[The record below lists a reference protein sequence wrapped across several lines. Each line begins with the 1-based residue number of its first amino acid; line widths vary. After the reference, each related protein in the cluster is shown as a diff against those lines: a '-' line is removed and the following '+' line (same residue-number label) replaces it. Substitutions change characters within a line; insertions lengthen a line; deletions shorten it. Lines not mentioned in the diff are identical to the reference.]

1 MDRVFLW
8 SYWTFD
14 GKYGIICSNTE
25 PREVLAL
32 KKLRQLSERSFLTLF
47 FFLFSSAFLVAA
59 LFMPDRQQMIP
70 GLLRIIANPTLSSTN
85 AFSIGGYA
93 ATFLTMGLLGMICSV
108 LYSIPGDKPNHEA
121 VLVTLL
127 TIGFGSWGIHILNIW
142 PTMLGVV
149 LYCMVKK
156 EPLGNYTNLMMLT
169 TGLAPFI
176 SEILVRYPYDQVVS
190 ISFPRI
196 LLALAVGIPAGFTIP
211 AGLRNAPK
219 VHRGLTIYS
228 AALPVGM
235 AAFLMQ
241 SILYR
246 VMGVSI
252 PDAVSD
258 ISVSSAA
265 IVNTFCSILFAS
277 MILAAIALGCR
288 PKDYWKLL
296 IDAEVITNFS
306 ATYGNAVMLM
316 NTGVFGFFILTYYNL
331 IGAPFNGVTFGVIF
345 CMLCTCNAGS
355 HPGNVWPIVLGYALI
370 SWLFQLVAPY
380 AHGNFTLY
388 LNSQAIIV
396 GLCYANGLSLLSDK
410 YGWFWGMVGAI
421 LHYCMVTTT
430 PLVHGG
436 MCLYNGGFTTGLVCL
451 LLMPTLEKIV
461 DPKLVRRSL
470 RRQKKSADL

>member
-1 MDRVFLW
+1 MINR
-8 SYWTFD
+8 
-14 GKYGIICSNTE
+14 KQ
-25 PREVLAL
+25 EVLTLRSL
-32 KKLRQLSERSFLTLF
+32 KQLSESAFLRLF
-47 FFLFSSAFLVAA
+47 FFVFSSFFLIAAFV
-59 LFMPDRQQMIP
+59 MPDRADMIP
-70 GLLRIIANPTLSSTN
+70 GLLRIVTNPTLSSTN

-93 ATFLTMGLLGMICSV
+93 ATFLNMGLLGIICSL

-142 PTMLGVV
+142 PTMMGVV
-149 LYCMVKK
+149 LYCIVKK

-190 ISFPRI
+190 ITLPRI
-196 LLALAVGIPAGFTIP
+196 LLAFLVGIPAGFTIP
-211 AGLRNAPK
+211 AGLKNAPN
-219 VHRGLTIYS
+219 VHKGLTIYS

-241 SILYR
+241 SVLYR
-246 VMGVSI
+246 VMGVAI
-252 PDAVSD
+252 PGAVSELHVA
-258 ISVSSAA
+258 SPV
-265 IVNTFCSILFAS
+265 IVNTFCCILFGS
-277 MILAAIALGCR
+277 CVVAALLLGCR
-288 PKDYWKLL
+288 PKDYWQLMV
-296 IDAEVITNFS
+296 DEEVVTNFS
-306 ATYGNAVMLM
+306 ATYGNSVMLM
-316 NTGVFGFFILTYYNL
+316 NTGLFGFFILGYYNL
-331 IGAPFNGVTFGVIF
+331 IGAEFNGVTFGVIF

-355 HPGNVWPIVLGYALI
+355 HPSNVWPIMLGYALI
-370 SWLFQLVAPY
+370 SWAFQLVSPY
-380 AHGNFTLY
+380 AQGDFTLY
-388 LNSQAIIV
+388 LNAQAIVV

-410 YGWFWGMVGAI
+410 YGWFWGMVAAM

-451 LLMPTLEKIV
+451 LMMPTLEKIV

-470 RRQKKSADL
+470 RRRKKSGL

>member
-1 MDRVFLW
+1 MR
-8 SYWTFD
+8 Y
-14 GKYGIICSNTE
+14 
-25 PREVLAL
+25 
-32 KKLRQLSERSFLTLF
+32 LRQLSETSFLRLF
-47 FFLFSSAFLVAA
+47 FFVFSSFFLIAAF
-59 LFMPDRQQMIP
+59 FMPDRAEMIP
-70 GLLRIIANPTLSSTN
+70 GLLRIIRNPTLSSTN

-93 ATFLTMGLLGMICSV
+93 ATFLNMGLLGMICSI

-142 PTMLGVV
+142 PTMMGVV
-149 LYCMVKK
+149 LYCLVKK

-176 SEILVRYPYDQVVS
+176 SEILVRYPYDHVVS
-190 ISFPRI
+190 ITLPRI
-196 LLALAVGIPAGFTIP
+196 LLAFVVGIPAGFTIP
-211 AGLRNAPK
+211 AGLRNASN
-219 VHRGLTIYS
+219 VHKGMTIYS

-252 PDAVSD
+252 PNAVSELH
-258 ISVSSAA
+258 VGSAV
-265 IVNTFCSILFAS
+265 IVNTFCCILFAS
-277 MILAAIALGCR
+277 CIIAALLLGCKPR
-288 PKDYWKLL
+288 DYCRLL
-296 IDAEVITNFS
+296 LDPNVVTNFS
-306 ATYGNAVMLM
+306 ATYGNEVMLM
-316 NTGVFGFFILTYYNL
+316 NVGVFGFFILGYYNL
-331 IGAPFNGVTFGVIF
+331 IGAEFNGVTFGVIF

-355 HPGNVWPIVLGYALI
+355 HPANVFPIMLGYGLI
-370 SWLFQLVAPY
+370 SWIFQIISPF
-380 AHGNFTLY
+380 AHGDFTLY
-388 LNSQAIIV
+388 INAQSIVV

-410 YGWFWGMVGAI
+410 YGWFWGMVAAM

-451 LLMPTLEKIV
+451 LMLPTLEKIV
-461 DPKLVRRSL
+461 DPKLVRRFL
-470 RRQKKSADL
+470 RKQKKSADL

>member
-1 MDRVFLW
+1 MHSV
-8 SYWTFD
+8 
-14 GKYGIICSNTE
+14 
-25 PREVLAL
+25 
-32 KKLRQLSERSFLTLF
+32 KKMSETSFLRLF
-47 FFLFSSAFLVAA
+47 FFVFSSFFFIAAF
-59 LFMPDRQQMIP
+59 FMPDRADMLP
-70 GLLRIIANPTLSSTN
+70 GLLRIIQNPTLSSTN
-85 AFSIGGYA
+85 AFSIGGFS
-93 ATFLTMGLLGMICSV
+93 ATFLNMGLLGFICSL

-149 LYCMVKK
+149 LYCIVKK

-176 SEILVRYPYDQVVS
+176 SEILVRYPYDHVVS
-190 ISFPRI
+190 ISLPRI
-196 LLALAVGIPAGFTIP
+196 LLALVVGIPAGFTIP
-211 AGLRNAPK
+211 AGLRNAPN
-219 VHRGLTIYS
+219 VHKGLTIYS

-246 VMGVSI
+246 VMGVAV
-252 PDAVSD
+252 PNAVSD
-258 ISVSSAA
+258 LHVASPL
-265 IVNTFCSILFAS
+265 IVNTFCCILFGTLF
-277 MILAAIALGCR
+277 LAALLLGCR
-288 PKDYWKLL
+288 PKDYWQLMVDQK
-296 IDAEVITNFS
+296 VVTNFS

-316 NTGVFGFFILTYYNL
+316 NTALFGFFILGYYNL
-331 IGAPFNGVTFGVIF
+331 IGAEFNGVTFGVIF

-355 HPGNVWPIVLGYALI
+355 HPSNVWPIMLGYALI
-370 SWLFQLVAPY
+370 SWVFQILSPY
-380 AHGNFTLY
+380 AHGDFTLY
-388 LNSQAIIV
+388 LNSQPIIV

-410 YGWFWGMVGAI
+410 YGWFWGMIGAI

-461 DPKLVRRSL
+461 DPKLIRRAM
-470 RRQKKSADL
+470 RKQHN

>member
-1 MDRVFLW
+1 
-8 SYWTFD
+8 
-14 GKYGIICSNTE
+14 
-25 PREVLAL
+25 
-32 KKLRQLSERSFLTLF
+32 
-47 FFLFSSAFLVAA
+47 
-59 LFMPDRQQMIP
+59 MPDRQQMIP
-70 GLLRIIANPTLSSTN
+70 GLLQIITSPTLSSTN
-85 AFSIGGYA
+85 AFSIGGFA
-93 ATFLTMGLLGMICSV
+93 ATFLNMGLLGMICTI
-108 LYSIPGDKPNHEA
+108 LYCIPGDKPNHEA

-149 LYCMVKK
+149 LYCLVKK
-156 EPLGNYTNLMMLT
+156 EKLGDYTNLMMLT

-176 SEILVRYPYDQVVS
+176 SEILVRYPYDHVVS
-190 ISFPRI
+190 ITVPRV

-211 AGLRNAPK
+211 AGLRNAPN
-219 VHRGLTIYS
+219 VHKGLTIYS

-252 PDAVSD
+252 PSAVSD
-258 ISVSSAA
+258 LSVGSAV
-265 IVNTFCSILFAS
+265 IVNTFCCILFGVCIITAF
-277 MILAAIALGCR
+277 LLGCR
-288 PKDYWKLL
+288 PRDYWQLMVDEK
-296 IDAEVITNFS
+296 VVTNFS

-316 NTGVFGFFILTYYNL
+316 NTGLFGFFILGYYNL
-331 IGAPFNGVTFGVIF
+331 IGAEFNGVTFGVIF

-355 HPGNVWPIVLGYALI
+355 HPANVWPIMLGYALI
-370 SWLFQLVAPY
+370 SWIFQMIAPY
-380 AHGNFTLY
+380 AHGDFTLY

-410 YGWFWGMVGAI
+410 YGWFWGMVGAM

-451 LLMPTLEKIV
+451 LMLPTLERIV
-461 DPKLVRRSL
+461 APKLDRRAL
-470 RRQKKSADL
+470 RKK

>member
-1 MDRVFLW
+1 MW
-8 SYWTFD
+8 SQS
-14 GKYGIICSNTE
+14 K
-25 PREVLAL
+25 PREAYTL
-32 KKLRQLSERSFLTLF
+32 KRLKELSERSFLKLF

-59 LFMPDRQQMIP
+59 FFMPDRQQMIP
-70 GLLRIIANPTLSSTN
+70 GFLRIITNPTLSSTN
-85 AFSIGGYA
+85 AFFIGGYA
-93 ATFLTMGLLGMICSV
+93 ATFLNMGLLGIICSV

-142 PTMLGVV
+142 PTILGVV
-149 LYCMVKK
+149 LYCIVKK
-156 EPLGNYTNLMMLT
+156 EPMGNYTNLMMLT

-176 SEILVRYPYDQVVS
+176 SEILVRYPHDQVVP
-190 ISFPRI
+190 ITFGRI
-196 LLALAVGIPAGFTIP
+196 LLALLVGIPAGFTIP
-211 AGLRNAPK
+211 AGLKNAPK

-241 SILYR
+241 SVLYR
-246 VMGVSI
+246 VMGVEI
-252 PDAVSD
+252 PNAVSEL
-258 ISVSSAA
+258 SVGSAV
-265 IVNTFCSILFAS
+265 IVNTFCCILFGA
-277 MILAAIALGCR
+277 IVIAALALGCR
-288 PKDYWKLL
+288 PKDYWRLMV
-296 IDAEVITNFS
+296 DPEVVTNFS

-316 NTGVFGFFILTYYNL
+316 NTGLFGFFILGYYNL

-355 HPGNVWPIVLGYALI
+355 HPANVWPIMLGYALI

-380 AHGNFTLY
+380 AYGDFNLY
-388 LNSQAIIV
+388 LNAQPIIV

-410 YGWFWGMVGAI
+410 YGWFWGMVAAI

-430 PLVHGG
+430 PLLHGG

-451 LLMPTLEKIV
+451 LLMPTLEKMI
-461 DPKLVRRSL
+461 DPKLERRFL
-470 RRQKKSADL
+470 RRQRKKAAPKQ

>member
-1 MDRVFLW
+1 MF
-8 SYWTFD
+8 SF
-14 GKYGIICSNTE
+14 
-25 PREVLAL
+25 
-32 KKLRQLSERSFLTLF
+32 KKMSERSFLRLF
-47 FFLFSSAFLVAA
+47 FFLFSSAFLIAA
-59 LFMPDRQQMIP
+59 FFMPDRGQMLP
-70 GLLRIIANPTLSSTN
+70 GLLRIIQNPTLSSTN

-93 ATFLTMGLLGMICSV
+93 ATFLNMGLLGIICSL

-149 LYCMVKK
+149 LYCIVKK

-176 SEILVRYPYDQVVS
+176 SEILVRYPYDHVVP
-190 ISFPRI
+190 ITLPRI
-196 LLALAVGIPAGFTIP
+196 LLALVVGIPAGFTIP
-211 AGLRNAPK
+211 AGLRNAPN
-219 VHRGLTIYS
+219 VHKGLTIYS

-241 SILYR
+241 SVLYR
-246 VMGVSI
+246 VMGVEI
-252 PDAVSD
+252 PSAVSEL
-258 ISVSSAA
+258 SVASSV
-265 IVNTFCSILFAS
+265 IVNTFCCILFGL
-277 MILAAIALGCR
+277 IVIAAILLGCR
-288 PKDYWKLL
+288 PRDYWKLML
-296 IDAEVITNFS
+296 DAKVVTNFS

-316 NTGVFGFFILTYYNL
+316 NTGIFGFFILGYYNL
-331 IGAPFNGVTFGVIF
+331 IGAEFNGVTFGVIF

-355 HPGNVWPIVLGYALI
+355 HPANVLPIMLGYALI
-370 SWLFQLVAPY
+370 SWIFQLIAPY
-380 AHGNFTLY
+380 AHGDFTLY
-388 LNSQAIIV
+388 INAQSIIV

-410 YGWFWGMVGAI
+410 YGWFWGMFAGM

-461 DPKLVRRSL
+461 DPKLERRRARKL
-470 RRQKKSADL
+470 AKQATKKC

>member
-1 MDRVFLW
+1 
-8 SYWTFD
+8 
-14 GKYGIICSNTE
+14 
-25 PREVLAL
+25 
-32 KKLRQLSERSFLTLF
+32 
-47 FFLFSSAFLVAA
+47 
-59 LFMPDRQQMIP
+59 MPDRADMIP
-70 GLLRIIANPTLSSTN
+70 GLLRILANPTLSSTN
-85 AFSIGGYA
+85 AFSIGGYS
-93 ATFLTMGLLGMICSV
+93 ATFLNMGLLGIICSL
-108 LYSIPGDKPNHEA
+108 LYSIPGEKPNHEA

-149 LYCMVKK
+149 LYCLVKK

-176 SEILVRYPYDQVVS
+176 SEILVRYPYDQVVN
-190 ISFPRI
+190 ISLPRI

-211 AGLRNAPK
+211 AGLRNAPN
-219 VHRGLTIYS
+219 VHKGLTIYS

-246 VMGVSI
+246 VMGVAI
-252 PDAVSD
+252 PSAVSEL
-258 ISVSSAA
+258 SVGSSF
-265 IVNTFCSILFAS
+265 IVNTFCSILFVFC
-277 MILAAIALGCR
+277 IVAALLLGCR
-288 PKDYWKLL
+288 PKDYWKLMM
-296 IDAEVITNFS
+296 DPKVVTNFS

-316 NTGVFGFFILTYYNL
+316 NVGIFGFFILGYYNL
-331 IGAPFNGVTFGVIF
+331 IGAEFNGVTFGVIF

-355 HPGNVWPIVLGYALI
+355 HPLNVLPIMLGYGLI
-370 SWLFQLVAPY
+370 SWVFQVLSPY
-380 AHGNFTLY
+380 AQGDFTLY
-388 LNSQAIIV
+388 INAQAIVV

-410 YGWFWGMVGAI
+410 YGWFWGMVAAM

-451 LLMPTLEKIV
+451 LMLPTLEKITNA
-461 DPKLVRRSL
+461 KLERRAL
-470 RRQKKSADL
+470 RKAKKEAAGN

>member
-1 MDRVFLW
+1 M
-8 SYWTFD
+8 
-14 GKYGIICSNTE
+14 KH
-25 PREVLAL
+25 L
-32 KKLRQLSERSFLTLF
+32 KQLSERSFLTLF
-47 FFLFSSAFLVAA
+47 FFLFSSTFLIAAF
-59 LFMPDRQQMIP
+59 FMPDRSDMIP
-70 GLLRIIANPTLSSTN
+70 GLLRIIQSPTLSSTN
-85 AFSIGGYA
+85 AFYIGGYA
-93 ATFLTMGLLGMICSV
+93 ATFLNMGLLGIICAV

-121 VLVTLL
+121 VLVCLL
-127 TIGFGSWGIHILNIW
+127 TIGFGAWGIHILNIW

-149 LYCMVKK
+149 LYCIVKR

-176 SEILVRYPYDQVVS
+176 SEILIRYPYDQVVS
-190 ISFPRI
+190 ISLPRI

-211 AGLRNAPK
+211 AGLRNAPN
-219 VHRGLTIYS
+219 VHKGLTIYS

-252 PDAVSD
+252 PDAVSELT
-258 ISVSSAA
+258 VGSAA
-265 IVNTFCSILFAS
+265 IVNTFCCILFG
-277 MILAAIALGCR
+277 ICVIAAWLLGCR
-288 PKDYWKLL
+288 PRDYCKLL
-296 IDAEVITNFS
+296 LDERVVTNFS

-316 NTGVFGFFILTYYNL
+316 NTGIFGFFILGYYNL
-331 IGAPFNGVTFGVIF
+331 IGAHFNGVTFGVIF

-355 HPGNVWPIVLGYALI
+355 HPANVLPIMLGYGLI
-370 SWLFQLVAPY
+370 SWIFQLISPY
-380 AHGNFTLY
+380 AGGDFTLY
-388 LNSQAIIV
+388 LDAQPIIV

-451 LLMPTLEKIV
+451 LLLPTLEKIV
-461 DPKLVRRSL
+461 DPKLERRAL
-470 RRQKKSADL
+470 RKMNKAYTIFK

>member
-1 MDRVFLW
+1 MRNL
-8 SYWTFD
+8 
-14 GKYGIICSNTE
+14 
-25 PREVLAL
+25 RE
-32 KKLRQLSERSFLTLF
+32 LSESAFLRLF
-47 FFLFSSAFLVAA
+47 FFLFSSFFLIAAF
-59 LFMPDRQQMIP
+59 FMPDRADMIP
-70 GLLRIIANPTLSSTN
+70 GLLRIIQNPTLSSTN

-93 ATFLTMGLLGMICSV
+93 ATFLNMGLLGIICSA

-149 LYCMVKK
+149 LYCLVKK

-190 ISFPRI
+190 ITLPRI
-196 LLALAVGIPAGFTIP
+196 LLAFVVGIPAGFTIP
-211 AGLRNAPK
+211 AGLKNAPN
-219 VHRGLTIYS
+219 VHKGLTIYS

-252 PDAVSD
+252 PTAVSEL
-258 ISVSSAA
+258 SVGSAT
-265 IVNTFCSILFAS
+265 IVNTFCCILFS
-277 MILAAIALGCR
+277 SCILGALLLGCR
-288 PKDYWKLL
+288 PRDYWKLMV
-296 IDAEVITNFS
+296 DQKVVTNFS
-306 ATYGNAVMLM
+306 ATYGNSVMLM
-316 NTGVFGFFILTYYNL
+316 NVGIFGFFILGYYNL
-331 IGAPFNGVTFGVIF
+331 IGAEFNGVTFGVIF

-355 HPGNVWPIVLGYALI
+355 HPANVWPIMLGYAVI
-370 SWLFQLVAPY
+370 SWIFQILSPY
-380 AHGNFTLY
+380 AHGDFTLY
-388 LNSQAIIV
+388 INAQSIVV

-410 YGWFWGMVGAI
+410 YGWFWGMVAAM

-461 DPKLVRRSL
+461 DPKLERRAL
-470 RRQKKSADL
+470 RKQKKEPPR

>member
-1 MDRVFLW
+1 MHR
-8 SYWTFD
+8 
-14 GKYGIICSNTE
+14 
-25 PREVLAL
+25 L
-32 KKLRQLSERSFLTLF
+32 KQLSERSFLTLF
-47 FFLFSSAFLVAA
+47 FFLFSSAFLIAA
-59 LFMPDRQQMIP
+59 FFMPDRQEMIP
-70 GLLRIIANPTLSSTN
+70 GLLRIIQNPTLSSTN

-93 ATFLTMGLLGMICSV
+93 ATFLNMGLLGIICSL

-121 VLVTLL
+121 VLVTML
-127 TIGFGSWGIHILNIW
+127 TVGFGAWGIHIVNIW
-142 PTMLGVV
+142 PTMMGVV
-149 LYCMVKK
+149 LYCIVKK

-190 ISFPRI
+190 MSLPRI
-196 LLALAVGIPAGFTIP
+196 LLAFAVGIPAGFTIP
-211 AGLRNAPK
+211 AGLRNAPN
-219 VHRGLTIYS
+219 VHKGLTIYS

-246 VMGVSI
+246 VMGVAI
-252 PDAVSD
+252 PDAVSELHVA
-258 ISVSSAA
+258 SYP
-265 IVNTFCSILFAS
+265 IVNGFCCILFAAC
-277 MILAAIALGCR
+277 ILGALLLGCR

-296 IDAEVITNFS
+296 MDPKVVTNFS

-316 NTGVFGFFILTYYNL
+316 NVGVFGFFILGYYNL
-331 IGAPFNGVTFGVIF
+331 IGAEFNGVTFGVIF

-355 HPGNVWPIVLGYALI
+355 HPFNVLPIMLGYGLI

-380 AHGNFTLY
+380 AQGNFTLV
-388 LNSQAIIV
+388 LNSQPIIV

-410 YGWFWGMVGAI
+410 YGWFWGMVGAM
-421 LHYCMVTTT
+421 LHYSMVTTT

-461 DPKLVRRSL
+461 DPKLERRAL
-470 RRQKKSADL
+470 RKQKSAD

>member
-1 MDRVFLW
+1 MAGL
-8 SYWTFD
+8 FD
-14 GKYGIICSNTE
+14 SSLDIS
-25 PREVLAL
+25 L
-32 KKLRQLSERSFLTLF
+32 KIWDNGENESHLRRDASLRNLKQLSETAFLRLF
-47 FFLFSSAFLVAA
+47 FFVFSSFFLAAAF
-59 LFMPDRQQMIP
+59 FMPDRADMIP
-70 GLLRIIANPTLSSTN
+70 GLLRILRNPTLSSTN

-93 ATFLTMGLLGMICSV
+93 ATFLNMGLLGLICSV

-142 PTMLGVV
+142 PTMMGVV
-149 LYCMVKK
+149 LYCLVRKK
-156 EPLGNYTNLMMLT
+156 PLGNYTNLMMLT

-176 SEILVRYPYDQVVS
+176 SEILVRYPYGHVVP

-196 LLALAVGIPAGFTIP
+196 LLAFAVGIPAGFTVP
-211 AGLRNAPK
+211 AGLRNAPN

-241 SILYR
+241 SVLYR
-246 VMGVSI
+246 VMGVEVPAAI
-252 PDAVSD
+252 SD
-258 ISVSSAA
+258 LSVSSAS
-265 IVNTFCSILFAS
+265 IVNTFCCILFGS
-277 MILAAIALGCR
+277 LVLAAIALGCR
-288 PKDYWKLL
+288 PKDYYRLL
-296 IDAEVITNFS
+296 ADPEVVINFS

-316 NTGVFGFFILTYYNL
+316 NTGVFGFCILGYYNL

-355 HPGNVWPIVLGYALI
+355 HPCNVLPIALGYVLI
-370 SWLFQLVAPY
+370 SRLFQLASPL
-380 AHGNFTLY
+380 AHGDFTLY
-388 LNSQAIIV
+388 LNSQAIVV

-410 YGWFWGMVGAI
+410 YGWFWGMVAGI

-451 LLMPTLEKIV
+451 LMIPTLEKIV
-461 DPKLVRRSL
+461 KPKLVRRSL
-470 RRQKKSADL
+470 RRQKKRADL

>member
-1 MDRVFLW
+1 MR
-8 SYWTFD
+8 Y
-14 GKYGIICSNTE
+14 
-25 PREVLAL
+25 
-32 KKLRQLSERSFLTLF
+32 LRQLSERSFLRLF
-47 FFLFSSAFLVAA
+47 FFLFSSAFLIAA
-59 LFMPDRQQMIP
+59 FLMPDRADMIP
-70 GLLRIIANPTLSSTN
+70 GLLRIIRNPTLSSTN

-93 ATFLTMGLLGMICSV
+93 ATFLNMGLLGIICSL
-108 LYSIPGDKPNHEA
+108 LYSIPGNKPNHEA
-121 VLVTLL
+121 VLVTIL

-149 LYCMVKK
+149 AYCLIKK

-176 SEILVRYPYDQVVS
+176 SEILVRYPYDHVVA
-190 ISFPRI
+190 ISVPRI

-211 AGLRNAPK
+211 AGLKNAPK
-219 VHRGLTIYS
+219 VHRGFTLYS

-246 VMGVSI
+246 VMGVEI
-252 PDAVSD
+252 PAAVSD
-258 ISVSSAA
+258 LSIASPA
-265 IVNTFCSILFAS
+265 IVNTFCCILFGL
-277 MILAAIALGCR
+277 IFLAAVCMGCR
-288 PKDYWKLL
+288 PRDYWKLM
-296 IDAEVITNFS
+296 IDPEPITNFS

-316 NTGVFGFFILTYYNL
+316 NTGLFGFFILGYYNL
-331 IGAPFNGVTFGVIF
+331 IGAEFNGVTFGVIF

-355 HPGNVWPIVLGYALI
+355 HPSNVWPIMLGYALI
-370 SWLFQLVAPY
+370 SWVFERIAPF
-380 AHGNFTLY
+380 AQGNFTQH
-388 LNSQAIIV
+388 LNAQAVVV
-396 GLCYANGLSLLSDK
+396 GLCYANGLSPLSDK
-410 YGWFWGMVGAI
+410 YGWFWGMVAAM

-451 LLMPTLEKIV
+451 LLIPTLERIV

-470 RRQKKSADL
+470 RKQKKRADLS

>member
-1 MDRVFLW
+1 M
-8 SYWTFD
+8 
-14 GKYGIICSNTE
+14 
-25 PREVLAL
+25 

-59 LFMPDRQQMIP
+59 FFMPDRQQMIP

-93 ATFLTMGLLGMICSV
+93 ATFLNMGLLGMICSV